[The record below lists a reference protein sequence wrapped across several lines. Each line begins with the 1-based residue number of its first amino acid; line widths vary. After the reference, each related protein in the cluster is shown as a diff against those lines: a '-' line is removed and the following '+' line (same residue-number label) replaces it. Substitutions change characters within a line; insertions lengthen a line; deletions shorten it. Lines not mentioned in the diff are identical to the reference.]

1 VREPARLPQPPG
13 RADVPAE
20 EHEDYD
26 RVVERT
32 DRVHGAGGI
41 AATYFGALLRSPPLA
56 ATLVRLGTLVRQ
68 GGLRGSYTDAEREL
82 VDIVLGVDLRSNAI
96 LAVHVPDAIAVGV
109 RPEAIEALL
118 DGRDGDLTADER
130 QLVDYAR
137 AVDAGTVDDATY
149 EAIRRRFGERGAV
162 ELTVLIGF
170 LVMTIRLWNALGVP
184 EPDDGEIR
192 DLLAGIRAGAIAPPD
207 PAARIG

>member
-1 VREPARLPQPPG
+1 VREPARLPQPPE
-13 RADVPAE
+13 RADVPPE
-20 EHEDYD
+20 ERDDYD

-32 DRVHGAGGI
+32 TRVHGSGGI
-41 AATYFGALLRSPPLA
+41 AAAYFGALLRTPPLA
-56 ATLVRLGTLVRQ
+56 ATLVRFGTLVRQ
-68 GGLRGSYTDAEREL
+68 GGLRGSYSDAEREL

-96 LAVHVPDAIAVGV
+96 LAVHIPDAIAVGV

-118 DGRDGDLTADER
+118 DGRADELTADER
-130 QLVDYAR
+130 QVVDYTR
-137 AVDAGTVDDATY
+137 AVDAGTVDDALY
-149 EAIRRRFGERGAV
+149 EAIRRRFGDRGAV

-192 DLLAGIRAGAIAPPD
+192 DLLAGLRAGTIAAPD
-207 PAARIG
+207 PSARIG